1 MERLNIIDFL
11 KGYSI
16 FTIMMYHYLQV
27 FHFQFPFDKIIMFGS
42 TGIHLF
48 VLLSG
53 LGLYLSQLNKP
64 LKFIPFIKK
73 RVTKIYTPYI
83 IIVIISA
90 ILSLFIPIYKNS
102 LYALG
107 GHVFLYKMFDESIIG
122 SYGYPLWFISMILQ
136 FYLTFNI
143 LTWMIK
149 KLDNRNFLII
159 SFFISILWSIT
170 VILLNKESER
180 IWNSFFLQFLW
191 EFAIGFIIASTLF
204 KNNYQ
209 FNFKLKPIYLL
220 LIGII
225 SSGIYAILAIKGGD
239 TGKVVNDIPAL
250 IGYSFIAIWIY
261 KLNIKKLNTFF
272 TFTGK
277 ISFAVYLLH
286 ILILNTTLYIFNALP
301 IAITVSISLI
311 TTYLIA
317 IYYQKV
323 IDIFLKRINL

>member
-1 MERLNIIDFL
+1 
-11 KGYSI
+11 
-16 FTIMMYHYLQV
+16 
-27 FHFQFPFDKIIMFGS
+27 MFGS

-149 KLDNRNFLII
+149 KLDNRYFLII
-159 SFFISILWSIT
+159 SFIISILWSIT

-225 SSGIYAILAIKGGD
+225 SSSIYAILAIKGGD

-261 KLNIKKLNTFF
+261 KLNIEKLNTFF

-301 IAITVSISLI
+301 ILITVSISLI